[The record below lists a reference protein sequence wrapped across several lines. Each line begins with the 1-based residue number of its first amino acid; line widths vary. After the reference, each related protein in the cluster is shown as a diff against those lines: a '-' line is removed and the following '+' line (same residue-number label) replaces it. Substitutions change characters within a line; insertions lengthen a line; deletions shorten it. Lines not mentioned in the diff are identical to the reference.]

1 MIEDNYSY
9 IYESLLAKE
18 GIYRVIIEALIENIY
33 KAYKIKKSF
42 QKMFLLPKK

>member
-18 GIYRVIIEALIENIY
+18 GIYRVIIEALMENIY
-33 KAYKIKKSF
+33 KVYKKKKVS
-42 QKMFLLPKK
+42 K